1 MSCGAARE
9 QRQCE
14 RCVPSMCVQSIHT
27 LSPGSFHLEAF
38 VAQVMSLI
46 KSSLAGMDWE

>member
-1 MSCGAARE
+1 MS
-9 QRQCE
+9 
-14 RCVPSMCVQSIHT
+14 VQSIHAV
-27 LSPGSFHLEAF
+27 PVSFHLEAF